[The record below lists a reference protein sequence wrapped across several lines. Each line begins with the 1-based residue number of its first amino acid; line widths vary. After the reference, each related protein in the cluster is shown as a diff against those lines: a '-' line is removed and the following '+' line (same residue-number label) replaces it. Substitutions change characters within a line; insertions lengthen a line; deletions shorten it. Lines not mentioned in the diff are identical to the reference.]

1 MNDDELLLKYKSYV
15 RKRNIIIIISIV
27 IFLFLIFLIF
37 RFAFVGNE
45 QSIPLPSEQQV
56 VDEDEKPTLEL
67 SVHEVTIEL
76 NESIDYM
83 SYLKEASDEVDGDLK
98 EKVQYTEIDTSI
110 IGEHNVLYY
119 VFDSSNNMAQ
129 AVLKV
134 IVIESTVVQE
144 EQELENN
151 SDEMIIPPIAEEE
164 IPTENSND
172 ISSDTSSTK
181 YFLFED
187 GYTME
192 NVVDACSNELNKY
205 NGAGRCEPI
214 TDENGIYLGMKMI
227 LE

>member
-56 VDEDEKPTLEL
+56 IDEDEKPTLEL
-67 SVHEVTIEL
+67 SVREVTIEL

-98 EKVQYTEIDTSI
+98 ENVQYTEIDTSI

-119 VFDSSNNMAQ
+119 VFDSSNNMAK

-134 IVIESTVVQE
+134 IVIEPIIVQE
-144 EQELENN
+144 GQEPENS
-151 SDEMIIPPIAEEE
+151 SDEMIIPPIVEEE
-164 IPTENSND
+164 MPTENSND
-172 ISSDTSSTK
+172 TSSGTSSTK
-181 YFLFED
+181 YFLFKD

-192 NVVDACSNELNKY
+192 NVVDACSNELKKY
-205 NGAGRCEPI
+205 SVAGRCEPI
-214 TDENGIYLGMKMI
+214 TDENGIYLGMKMT